1 MRPPTKEGQVNP
13 KIMKLIVKGAL
24 GLAVSATIGTMIKT
38 EKNIGVHID
47 EYFNSKVSSTSN

>member
-1 MRPPTKEGQVNP
+1 MNP